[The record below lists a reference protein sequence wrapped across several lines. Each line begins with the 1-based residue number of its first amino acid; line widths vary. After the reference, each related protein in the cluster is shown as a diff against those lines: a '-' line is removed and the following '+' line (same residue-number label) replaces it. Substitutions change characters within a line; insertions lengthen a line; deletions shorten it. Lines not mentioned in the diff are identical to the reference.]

1 MICLKNISLILLK
14 LFTNTTDFIF
24 LNWIVLSYTEVHIAM
39 YRQVP
44 SSPTRTLYLGSQHN
58 ADCSSG
64 IGARYRSIAGPRHP
78 SCGNPLRPARRCC
91 FRRAGHTDGRTYAVP
106 LHRRLPLEA
115 NTVRMVD
122 TSCYSNGSDS
132 PQAWQRAVLL
142 RATLSISTASHVPVC
157 VSVHA
162 GWLKAMGTQSL
173 SWLHERGERTSS

>member
-1 MICLKNISLILLK
+1 MFEKHIIITNKVVYKHNRFYFFK
-14 LFTNTTDFIF
+14 LNC
-24 LNWIVLSYTEVHIAM
+24 VAYTEVHIAM

-64 IGARYRSIAGPRHP
+64 IGARYRSIAGPRHL
-78 SCGNPLRPARRCC
+78 SCGNQLHPARRCC
-91 FRRAGHTDGRTYAVP
+91 FRWAGRTDGRTYAVP
-106 LHRRLPLEA
+106 LHRHLPLEA

-122 TSCYSNGSDS
+122 TNCYSNGSDS
-132 PQAWQRAVLL
+132 PHAWQRAVPL

-162 GWLKAMGTQSL
+162 G
-173 SWLHERGERTSS
+173 

>member
-1 MICLKNISLILLK
+1 MFEKHII
-14 LFTNTTDFIF
+14 NTTKVIYRHNRFYF
-24 LNWIVLSYTEVHIAM
+24 FKLNTEVHIAM

-44 SSPTRTLYLGSQHN
+44 SRPTRTKYLGSQHN

-78 SCGNPLRPARRCC
+78 SCGNPLHPARRCC
-91 FRRAGHTDGRTYAVP
+91 FRWAGHTDGRTYAVP

-132 PQAWQRAVLL
+132 PHAWQRAVLL
-142 RATLSISTASHVPVC
+142 RATLWVYRPPAMSQC
-157 VSVHA
+157 VSPCMRVD
-162 GWLKAMGTQSL
+162 WKL
-173 SWLHERGERTSS
+173 